1 MIDRSPRTRAERV
14 DLCENGTMKAV
25 VMAGGE
31 GSRLRPV
38 TANRPKPMVPICNQ
52 PIMEHILTLLK
63 RHGVTDVVSTLYY
76 LADEIQSYFGD
87 GSDFGIKMQYSIENV
102 PLGTAGSVK
111 RAERFLKDE
120 TFVIVSGDALTDCDL
135 TKALAFHREKKSLAT
150 LILYR
155 VQSPLEFG
163 VVITDD
169 DGRIVRFLEKPS
181 WSEVFSD
188 TVNTGMYILEP
199 EIFRYMEEN
208 RNYDWSGD
216 IFPRL
221 LQERLPMYGYVME
234 EYWTDVGSLSQYREA
249 QEDLLAGR
257 VDLPVQGQELGNG
270 IILGPNTA
278 VDESATLVPPIC
290 LGRNVKVKK
299 GARIG
304 PYAVIGDNAFI
315 EEGANVER
323 SIVWDS
329 AYIGPNVGVHSA
341 IVCSRATV
349 KRDSVVRE
357 DAVIGDRC
365 LVDVGCSIRPRVKL
379 WPDKIVERGS
389 TVTMSLVWGN
399 KWRGNLFRE
408 LGVAGLSN
416 IEITPDFA
424 TKIGSAYG
432 SLFQQGSRVVTFRDS
447 TRSSRMLKRA
457 LIAALLS
464 VGCDVLDMR
473 SAALPIARHFIK
485 TSGAAG
491 AMGVRKLPGNSRVS
505 LIEMLDSRGAYLS
518 RSMERKVENAFFRE
532 DFKRTD
538 PDELGT
544 MEFVSRAV
552 EEYQAD
558 YMRLL
563 HPEPSGRRLRVVCD
577 YGYSSL
583 SGIFPAMLAQLGIE
597 SISLNGF
604 NDAKLAPRTNDEIER
619 HVQNLSQIVGTLGY
633 DMGVLFT
640 EEGER
645 LTVVDELGE
654 LVPGNTLLATLGTL
668 VAKTQPGAKITL
680 SVTAPTLLEDALRK
694 EGAQVVRT
702 KSDVRSLM
710 ATSLEVGA
718 TFAGDE
724 RGGFIFPALH
734 PGFDAPFSFGMLAQM
749 LQQTGLSVREVSAE
763 LPVFKLAYEQVRVP
777 WESKGSVMR
786 RISEETRDGRHV
798 ELLDGIKIFEDDS
811 WVLVLPD
818 AVEPL
823 FHVYAE
829 SPEEDSSREMV
840 GRYVRKI
847 EKLMSG

>member
-1 MIDRSPRTRAERV
+1 
-14 DLCENGTMKAV
+14 MKAV

-38 TANRPKPMVPICNQ
+38 TANRPKPMVPVCNQ
-52 PIMEHILTLLK
+52 PIMEHIVTLL
-63 RHGVTDVVSTLYY
+63 RQHGVKDVVATLYY
-76 LADEIQSYFGD
+76 LAEEIQGYFGD
-87 GSDFGIKMQYSIENV
+87 GSDFGVDMQYSIETT

-111 RAERFLKDE
+111 KAEALLKDD
-120 TFVIVSGDALTDCDL
+120 TFLIVSGDALTDCDL
-135 TKALAFHREKKSLAT
+135 TKALEFHRQKGSLAT

-199 EIFRYMEEN
+199 EIFRFMEEN
-208 RNYDWSGD
+208 RSYDWSSD

-221 LQERLPMYGYVME
+221 LAEGLPMYGYVME
-234 EYWTDVGSLSQYREA
+234 EYWTDVGSLGQYREA
-249 QEDLLAGR
+249 QEDMLAGKIA
-257 VDLPVQGQELGNG
+257 LPVQGCELGDG
-270 IILGPNTA
+270 RIVGANT
-278 VDESATLVPPIC
+278 VIDETATLVAPFCI
-290 LGRNVKVKK
+290 GRNVKVKR

-304 PYAVIGDNAFI
+304 PYAVIGDNAFV
-315 EEGANVER
+315 EEDANVER

-365 LVDVGCSIRPRVKL
+365 LVDVGCTIRPRVKL

-416 IEITPDFA
+416 VEITPDFA
-424 TKIGSAYG
+424 CRLGSAFG
-432 SLFQQGSRVVTFRDS
+432 SLFPQGSQVVTFRDS
-447 TRSSRMLKRA
+447 TRSSRMIKRA
-457 LIAALLS
+457 VIASLLS

-485 TSGAAG
+485 TSGAVG
-491 AMGVRKLPGNSRVS
+491 AMGVRKLPGNNRVS

-518 RSMERKVENAFFRE
+518 RNLERKVENAFFRE

-538 PDELGT
+538 PDDLGI

-552 EEYQAD
+552 EEYQTD
-558 YMRLL
+558 YFRLL
-563 HPEPSGRRLRVVCD
+563 HPQSTSRRLKVVCD

-583 SGIFPAMLAQLGIE
+583 SGIFPSMLAQLGVD

-604 NDAKLAPRTNDEIER
+604 NDAKLAPRTPAEVER
-619 HVQNLSQIVGTLGY
+619 HVENLGQIVGTLGY
-633 DMGVLFT
+633 DLGVLFT

-645 LTVVDELGE
+645 LILVDEHGE
-654 LVPGNTLLATLGTL
+654 QVQGNTLLATLGTL
-668 VAKTQPGAKITL
+668 VAQTQPGAKIAI
-680 SVTAPTLLEDALRK
+680 SVTAPTLLEDLLRK
-694 EGAQVVRT
+694 QGAQVVRT
-702 KSDVRSLM
+702 KSDIRSLM
-710 ATSLEVGA
+710 ASSLDDGA

-734 PGFDAPFSFGMLAQM
+734 PGFDAPFSFGMLLTM
-749 LQQTGLSVREVSAE
+749 IQQTGLSVREVSAE
-763 LPVFKLAYEQVRVP
+763 VPAFKLAYEQVKVP
-777 WESKGSVMR
+777 WESKGAVMR
-786 RISEETRDGRHV
+786 RISEESRDGRHV
-798 ELLDGIKIFEDDS
+798 ELLDGIKIFEHDS

-829 SPEEDSSREMV
+829 SPTEDESRELA
-840 GRYVRKI
+840 GRYVRKV
-847 EKLMSG
+847 EKLVD

>member
-1 MIDRSPRTRAERV
+1 
-14 DLCENGTMKAV
+14 MKAV

-52 PIMEHILTLLK
+52 PIMEHIVTLLK
-63 RHGVTDVVSTLYY
+63 RHGVKDVVATLYY
-76 LADEIQSYFGD
+76 LAEEIQGYFGD
-87 GSDFGIKMQYSIENV
+87 GSDFGVNLEYSIETV

-111 RAERFLKDE
+111 KAEHLLKDD
-120 TFVIVSGDALTDCDL
+120 TFIIVSGDALTDCDL
-135 TKALAFHREKKSLAT
+135 TKALEFHKAKGSLAT

-155 VQSPLEFG
+155 VPSPLEFG

-199 EIFRYMEEN
+199 EIFRFMEEN
-208 RNYDWSGD
+208 KAYDWSGD

-221 LQERLPMYGYVME
+221 LAERLPMYGYVME

-249 QEDLLAGR
+249 QEDLLSGK
-257 VDLPVQGQELGNG
+257 VNLPVQSGELGDGKLIGANSV
-270 IILGPNTA
+270 I
-278 VDESATLVPPIC
+278 DESATLVAPVCI
-290 LGRNVKVKK
+290 GRNVKVKR

-315 EEGANVER
+315 EEDANVER
-323 SIVWDS
+323 SVVWDS

-365 LVDVGCSIRPRVKL
+365 LVDVGCTIRPRVKL

-416 IEITPDFA
+416 VEITPDFA
-424 TKIGSAYG
+424 CRIGSAFG
-432 SLFQQGSRVVTFRDS
+432 SLFPQGSQVVTFRDS
-447 TRSSRMLKRA
+447 TRSSRMIKRA
-457 LIAALLS
+457 VIASLVS

-485 TSGAAG
+485 TSGAVG
-491 AMGVRKLPGNSRVS
+491 AVGVRKLPGNNRVT

-518 RSMERKVENAFFRE
+518 RNLERKVENAFFRE

-538 PDELGT
+538 PDDLGI

-552 EEYQAD
+552 EEYQTD
-558 YMRLL
+558 YFRLL
-563 HPEPSGRRLRVVCD
+563 HPPTTSRRLRVVCD
-577 YGYSSL
+577 YGFSSL
-583 SGIFPAMLAQLGIE
+583 ANIFPSMLAQLGVD
-597 SISLNGF
+597 SISLNGY
-604 NDAKLAPRTNDEIER
+604 NDAKLAPRTQDEVEK
-619 HVQNLSQIVGTLGY
+619 HVQNLAQIVGTLGY
-633 DMGVLFT
+633 DLGVLFT

-645 LTVVDELGE
+645 LILVDEHGE
-654 LVPGNTLLATLGTL
+654 QVQGNALLATLGSL
-668 VAKTQPGAKITL
+668 VAQTQPGAKIAI
-680 SVTAPTLLEDALRK
+680 SVTAPTLLEDTLRRH
-694 EGAQVVRT
+694 GAEVVRT
-702 KSDVRSLM
+702 KSDIRSLM
-710 ATSLEVGA
+710 ASSLDDGA

-734 PGFDAPFSFGMLAQM
+734 PGFDAPFSFGMLLAM
-749 LQQTGLSVREVSAE
+749 LQQTGLSIREVAAE
-763 LPVFKLAYEQVRVP
+763 LPDFKLAYEQVKVP
-777 WESKGSVMR
+777 WESKGAVMR
-786 RISEETRDGRHV
+786 RISEESRDGRHV
-798 ELLDGIKIFEDDS
+798 ELLDGIKIFESDT

-829 SPEEDSSREMV
+829 SPDDGSSRELV
-840 GRYVRKI
+840 GRWVRKI
-847 EKLMSG
+847 EKLVEA